1 MIHWLVDKRFP
12 SELGAKVGSR
22 IARLRASLALVPGN
36 YDWVGG
42 ASCVL
47 ECLLTGKPSLI
58 TPEHGL
64 HVLEVMNAC
73 HESQRTG
80 RRVKVESTFKWQLL
94 G

>member
-1 MIHWLVDKRFP
+1 VDKRFP
-12 SELGAKVGSR
+12 SELGANAGSR
-22 IARLRASLALVPGN
+22 IACLRASLALVPGN
-36 YDWVGG
+36 YGWVGG
-42 ASCVL
+42 ANYVA
-47 ECLLTGKPSLI
+47 ECLLTGKTSLI

-64 HVLEVMNAC
+64 HELEVMNAC